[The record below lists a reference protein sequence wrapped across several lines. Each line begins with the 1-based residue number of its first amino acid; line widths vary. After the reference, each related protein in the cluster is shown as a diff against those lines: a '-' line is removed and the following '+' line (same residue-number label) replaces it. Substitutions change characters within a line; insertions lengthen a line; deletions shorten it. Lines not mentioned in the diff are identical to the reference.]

1 MLCLLGTF
9 DLILVYFPLL
19 TMNAVGPWE
28 LEAAAWAAASVLD
41 RRPSSCLCWQP
52 WASSSWWAR

>member
-19 TMNAVGPWE
+19 TMKAVGPWE
-28 LEAAAWAAASVLD
+28 LEAWD
-41 RRPSSCLCWQP
+41 MCR
-52 WASSSWWAR
+52 